1 MYKISTYKNGKLL
14 GAKEYESGSTGTV
27 ELYLVIQKRIK
38 SHIKDLTPYL
48 NGFSKLVTELE
59 NTDFQLKL
67 NSTLTTSNTTKT
79 TESQLSLSS
88 DFNLSN
94 YEGVLTVEDLDEYNN
109 GVINSISISDVN
121 GNVGTV
127 DISYITNVGGG
138 WSKGVY
144 VNSTFEVNESGVAT
158 FRSEDAEVYHDVKMT
173 FLKDGIIVDVVNG
186 SKVDNPGNSW
196 SLWNGEIKFL
206 LTNK

>member
-1 MYKISTYKNGKLL
+1 ML
-14 GAKEYESGSTGTV
+14 GTKEYESGSTGTV
-27 ELYLVIQKRIK
+27 ELDLVIQKKIK
-38 SHIKDLTPYL
+38 SHIKDLTPNL

-67 NSTLTTSNTTKT
+67 NSTLTTSNTPKT
-79 TESQLSLSS
+79 TESQAGLSS
-88 DFNLSN
+88 DFKLSN
-94 YEGVLTVEDLDEYNN
+94 YEGAWAVEDLDEYNN
-109 GVINSISISDVN
+109 GVIYSISISDVN

-127 DISYITNVGGG
+127 EISYTRNVNGGLNN
-138 WSKGVY
+138 GVY
-144 VNSTFEVNESGVAT
+144 VDSVFEVNESGVAI